1 MDMLREVVH
10 PARGSRNI
18 VELGMVDSVSV
29 AEGRVEVALSFPGR
43 RDPLS
48 EYLVGSTRAA
58 IIRNAPEGTE
68 VEVRAM
74 VKEGSAP
81 YGYKPTRISK
91 KGQKICDE
99 MMTKI
104 IEVLEENHI

>member
-1 MDMLREVVH
+1 MAAAFRKSAFVQFSDITKTDVCYLLR
-10 PARGSRNI
+10 GIKSK
-18 VELGMVDSVSV
+18 
-29 AEGRVEVALSFPGR
+29 AEKSSDVW
-43 RDPLS
+43 
-48 EYLVGSTRAA
+48 
-58 IIRNAPEGTE
+58 
-68 VEVRAM
+68 M